1 MVHAVICDGVSA
13 DQGRQAA
20 GVDRWR
26 RTLLGIVSGKEKRR
40 YSERPIIPTQV
51 ELASDAR
58 LDRAVTDGFLLRS

>member
-1 MVHAVICDGVSA
+1 M
-13 DQGRQAA
+13 
-20 GVDRWR
+20 VDRWR

-51 ELASDAR
+51 QLASDAR